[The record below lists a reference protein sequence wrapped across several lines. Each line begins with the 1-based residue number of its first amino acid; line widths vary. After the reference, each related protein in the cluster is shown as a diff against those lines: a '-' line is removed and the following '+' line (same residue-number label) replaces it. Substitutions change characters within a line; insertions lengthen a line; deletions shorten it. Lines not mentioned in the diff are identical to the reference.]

1 MKWGVI
7 GGSLMWT
14 VVMASFLM
22 IFKKT
27 VKVMQKE
34 EYVTALHKSMVER
47 GASQQERTKTFYQAI

>member
-1 MKWGVI
+1 
-7 GGSLMWT
+7 MWT

-47 GASQQERTKTFYQAI
+47 GASQQERTKTFYQAIQPVKRTVS

>member
-1 MKWGVI
+1 
-7 GGSLMWT
+7 MWT